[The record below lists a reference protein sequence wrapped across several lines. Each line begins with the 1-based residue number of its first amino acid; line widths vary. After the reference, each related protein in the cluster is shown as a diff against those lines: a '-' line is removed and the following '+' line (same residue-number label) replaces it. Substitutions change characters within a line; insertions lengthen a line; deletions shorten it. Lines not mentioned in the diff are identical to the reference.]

1 MTTEERLAEL
11 ERRVVLLVRL
21 SRLNIVAMPDEAV
34 RGYIED
40 FQALTRQVEKEN
52 PTPGAP
58 LSGPVEFTMG
68 EYKLPPYEADPNGKN

>member
-1 MTTEERLAEL
+1 MTAEERLSEL

-58 LSGPVEFTMG
+58 LDGPIEFT
-68 EYKLPPYEADPNGKN
+68 LDRSIPPPYLPDPNPN